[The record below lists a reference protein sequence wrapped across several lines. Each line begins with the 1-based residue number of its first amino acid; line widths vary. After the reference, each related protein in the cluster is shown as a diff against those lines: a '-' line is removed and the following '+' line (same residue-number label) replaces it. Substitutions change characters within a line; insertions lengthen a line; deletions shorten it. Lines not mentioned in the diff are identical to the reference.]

1 MIKGEKIR
9 YDIHNILYSVYKFN
23 RTLNNQDIQ
32 KKINLHKKEDV
43 SFLNNVILNS
53 MRFHLH
59 TSKIIDQYVKKK
71 IRDKEK
77 ILLVS
82 AITQIVFLSFK
93 EYAVINCSVEIAKKL
108 KIYHGFINA
117 TLKNI
122 SRDKK
127 N

>member
-71 IRDKEK
+71 NKR
-77 ILLVS
+77 
-82 AITQIVFLSFK
+82 
-93 EYAVINCSVEIAKKL
+93 
-108 KIYHGFINA
+108 
-117 TLKNI
+117 
-122 SRDKK
+122 
-127 N
+127 